1 MLSSSLIKVA
11 RHNLSNAAPYDE
23 DDVNLRLSSQCAYRA
38 MYHALC
44 ESIAEPYC
52 GTHFSP
58 AHPLLQ
64 RIYPTV
70 DNISLRHADTNAFK
84 AAFSQPIVDFISAMS
99 TLKSKYDIAAHSAPF
114 PILPKCIA
122 KDIDTAESSIAAFL
136 DIPLKERQKLA
147 LYLLINPR

>member
-11 RHNLSNAAPYDE
+11 RHDLSNAAPYDE

-64 RIYPTV
+64 RIYPAV
-70 DNISLRHADTNAFK
+70 DNISLRRADKSAFK
-84 AAFSQPIVDFISAMS
+84 AAFSQPIIEFISTMA
-99 TLKSKYDIAAHSAPF
+99 TLKSRYDIAAHSAPF

-122 KDIDTAESSIAAFL
+122 KDINTAESSIAAFL
-136 DIPLKERQKLA
+136 DMPLKERQKLA